1 MPAREKVDT
10 SCADVLDEGVGGQRA
25 LPVLD
30 AATRTICDRVADLLE
45 AEADDL
51 AEDMTAAVFDEIP
64 EYGGMSSSGARAT
77 VLEHSVEHVRAVVLA
92 VRSWS
97 LPTADELRFVNQ
109 RAALRA
115 GQRVPLSALLHSYRL
130 GHRTVWERMVRVLAR
145 LDNDL
150 NAALALTTLT
160 LNYTELI
167 SAALAE
173 GYVERQ
179 RGMLV
184 QLDRDRRDLLETLL
198 HGTLDRPGDELQ
210 RASRFALVPGGDFLV
225 VVLTCLGDAAL
236 ARSAD
241 PARAWPAGAGRGRAG
256 APIGEVLSSDPGR
269 DEPAGAGQRRAGGPI
284 GEVLSSAAEVLRH
297 HLSMGVAQ
305 PFVVVRHGEVVSIAP
320 VARARP
326 AAIARLARLAHAELA
341 QRGEWCAV
349 GISTVCAGLGEVARG
364 YQEARYAV
372 ESVTPEAGVRVL
384 LDLRVSDYLVDRA
397 DGTALRM
404 IPPAARRFLESPAPG
419 DRMLVDTLLAY
430 AAAELSIRQAA
441 DRLAVHPNTVT
452 YRLHKLGRVLERDLS
467 TFSDLVEVVTW
478 AQVIDRARPVS
489 AVRLPA
495 RPFTS

>member
-1 MPAREKVDT
+1 M
-10 SCADVLDEGVGGQRA
+10 
-25 LPVLD
+25 LD
-30 AATRTICDRVADLLE
+30 AATRAICDRVADRLE

-51 AEDMTAAVFDEIP
+51 AETMTAAVFDEIP
-64 EYGGMSSSGARAT
+64 EYGAIATSAARAT
-77 VLEHSVEHVRAVVLA
+77 VLEHSVDHVRAVVLA
-92 VRSWS
+92 VRTWS
-97 LPTADELRFVNQ
+97 LPTAAELSFVNA

-115 GQRVPLSALLHSYRL
+115 GQRIPLSALLHSYRL

-160 LNYTELI
+160 LSYTELI

-198 HGTLDRPGDELQ
+198 RGAVDRPAEELQ
-210 RASRFALVPGGDFLV
+210 RASQFALVPGGDFLV
-225 VVLTCLGDAAL
+225 VVMTCLSGAML
-236 ARSAD
+236 Y
-241 PARAWPAGAGRGRAG
+241 GAGDQGYVG
-256 APIGEVLSSDPGR
+256 TPTGET
-269 DEPAGAGQRRAGGPI
+269 
-284 GEVLSSAAEVLRH
+284 LSSAAEVLRH

-326 AAIARLARLAHAELA
+326 AAIARLVRLAHAELA
-341 QRGEWCAV
+341 QRGARCAV
-349 GISTVCAGLGEVARG
+349 GISTLCAGLGEVARG
-364 YQEARYAV
+364 YLEARYAV
-372 ESVTPEAGVRVL
+372 ESVAPEAGVRVL
-384 LDLRVSDYLVDRA
+384 LDLRVSDYLVERA

-404 IPPAARRFLESPAPG
+404 IPPAARRFFESSAPG
-419 DRMLVDTLLAY
+419 DRILVDTLLAY
-430 AAAELSIRQAA
+430 AAAGLSLRLTA

-495 RPFTS
+495 RPVTS

>member
-1 MPAREKVDT
+1 LTAAHT
-10 SCADVLDEGVGGQRA
+10 AVLDEGVAGQRA

-30 AATRTICDRVADLLE
+30 AATRAICDRVADLLE
-45 AEADDL
+45 AETDDL
-51 AEDMTAAVFDEIP
+51 AETMTAAVFDEIP
-64 EYGGMSSSGARAT
+64 EYGAIANSSARAT
-77 VLEHSVEHVRAVVLA
+77 VLEHSVEHVRAIVLA
-92 VRSWS
+92 IRTWS
-97 LPTADELRFVNQ
+97 LPTAVDLSFVNA

-115 GQRVPLSALLHSYRL
+115 GQRIPLSALLHSYRL

-167 SAALAE
+167 SAAVAE

-198 HGTLDRPGDELQ
+198 RGAVDRAADELQ
-210 RASRFALVPGGDFLV
+210 RASQFALVPGGDFLV
-225 VVLTCLGDAAL
+225 VVMTRLSETAT
-236 ARSAD
+236 
-241 PARAWPAGAGRGRAG
+241 PT
-256 APIGEVLSSDPGR
+256 GEILST
-269 DEPAGAGQRRAGGPI
+269 
-284 GEVLSSAAEVLRH
+284 VAEVLRH

-326 AAIARLARLAHAELA
+326 AAIARLVRLAHAELT
-341 QRGEWCAV
+341 QRGEPCAV
-349 GISTVCAGLGEVARG
+349 GISTLCAGLGEVARG

-372 ESVTPEAGVRVL
+372 ESVAPEAGVRVL
-384 LDLRVSDYLVDRA
+384 LDQRVSDYLVERA
-397 DGTALRM
+397 DGTAMRM

-419 DRMLVDTLLAY
+419 DRILVETLLAY
-430 AAAELSIRQAA
+430 AAAELSLRQTA

-452 YRLHKLGRVLERDLS
+452 YRLHKLGKLLERDLS

-478 AQVIDRARPVS
+478 AQVIDRAS
-489 AVRLPA
+489 
-495 RPFTS
+495 

>member
-1 MPAREKVDT
+1 M
-10 SCADVLDEGVGGQRA
+10 ADR
-25 LPVLD
+25 
-30 AATRTICDRVADLLE
+30 LE

-51 AEDMTAAVFDEIP
+51 AETMTAAVIDEIP
-64 EYGGMSSSGARAT
+64 EYGAIATPDLRAT
-77 VLEHSVEHVRAVVLA
+77 ILDHSVDHVRAIVLA
-92 VRSWS
+92 IRTWS
-97 LPTADELRFVNQ
+97 LPTAAELSFVKS
-109 RAALRA
+109 RAELRA
-115 GQRVPLSALLHSYRL
+115 GQRMPLSALLHSYRL

-160 LNYTELI
+160 LSYTELI

-198 HGTLDRPGDELQ
+198 RGTVDRQPDELQ
-210 RASRFALVPGGDFLV
+210 RASHFALVPGGDFLV
-225 VVLTCLGDAAL
+225 VVMTCL
-236 ARSAD
+236 SATAQNGT
-241 PARAWPAGAGRGRAG
+241 PT
-256 APIGEVLSSDPGR
+256 
-269 DEPAGAGQRRAGGPI
+269 
-284 GEVLSSAAEVLRH
+284 GEVLSSAAEALRH

-326 AAIARLARLAHAELA
+326 AAIARLVRLAHAELA
-341 QRGEWCAV
+341 QRGQRCAV
-349 GISTVCAGLGEVARG
+349 GTSTLCAGLGEVARG

-384 LDLRVSDYLVDRA
+384 LDLRVSDYLVERA

-404 IPPAARRFLESPAPG
+404 IPPAARRFFESPAAG
-419 DRMLVDTLLAY
+419 DQILVDTLRAY
-430 AAAELSIRQAA
+430 AAADLSVRLAA
-441 DRLAVHPNTVT
+441 DRLAVHPNTVS
-452 YRLHKLGRVLERDLS
+452 YRLHKLGRLLERDLS
-467 TFSDLVEVVTW
+467 TFSDVVEVVTW
-478 AQVIDRARPVS
+478 AQVIDRARPAT

-495 RPFTS
+495 RPVTS

>member
-1 MPAREKVDT
+1 
-10 SCADVLDEGVGGQRA
+10 
-25 LPVLD
+25 
-30 AATRTICDRVADLLE
+30 
-45 AEADDL
+45 
-51 AEDMTAAVFDEIP
+51 MTAAVFDEIP
-64 EYGGMSSSGARAT
+64 EYGAIATPDVRVT
-77 VLEHSVEHVRAVVLA
+77 VLAHSVDHVHAVVLA
-92 VRSWS
+92 VRTWS
-97 LPTADELRFVNQ
+97 LPTAADLRFVNA

-115 GQRVPLSALLHSYRL
+115 GQRIPLSALLHSYRL
-130 GHRTVWERMVRVLAR
+130 GHRTVLAR

-198 HGTLDRPGDELQ
+198 RGAVDRAADELQ
-210 RASRFALVPGGDFLV
+210 RASYFALVPGGDFLV
-225 VVLTCLGDAAL
+225 VVMTCLSDTAA
-236 ARSAD
+236 
-241 PARAWPAGAGRGRAG
+241 PT
-256 APIGEVLSSDPGR
+256 GE
-269 DEPAGAGQRRAGGPI
+269 I
-284 GEVLSSAAEVLRH
+284 LSSAAEVVRH

-305 PFVVVRHGEVVSIAP
+305 PFVVVRHSEVVSIAP

-326 AAIARLARLAHAELA
+326 AAIARLVRLAHTELA
-341 QRGEWCAV
+341 QRGERCAV
-349 GISTVCAGLGEVARG
+349 GISTLCAGLGEVARG
-364 YQEARYAV
+364 YQEARYAL
-372 ESVTPEAGVRVL
+372 ESVAQEAGVRVL
-384 LDLRVSDYLVDRA
+384 LDLRVSDYLVERA

-404 IPPAARRFLESPAPG
+404 IPPSARRFLESPAPG
-419 DRMLVDTLLAY
+419 DRVLVETLLAY
-430 AAAELSIRQAA
+430 VDAELSIRRAA

-478 AQVIDRARPVS
+478 AQVIDRARPVT

-495 RPFTS
+495 RPITS